1 MKIIDYDVSKRIPPI
16 TENDVET
23 KIIISHSISDGGN
36 NFIDYVIRNND
47 GIFMFRGNLKNCIT
61 DNWLVDVSTWE
72 DRYNNGKTIMD
83 LLLKKQTEMEK
94 RRWTTIHYIVESY
107 NDLLKIINT
116 FDITGNL
123 KTELMVCWEKLPVN
137 QKA

>member
-1 MKIIDYDVSKRIPPI
+1 
-16 TENDVET
+16 
-23 KIIISHSISDGGN
+23 
-36 NFIDYVIRNND
+36 
-47 GIFMFRGNLKNCIT
+47 
-61 DNWLVDVSTWE
+61 
-72 DRYNNGKTIMD
+72 
-83 LLLKKQTEMEK
+83 MEK

>member
-1 MKIIDYDVSKRIPPI
+1 M
-16 TENDVET
+16 
-23 KIIISHSISDGGN
+23 
-36 NFIDYVIRNND
+36 
-47 GIFMFRGNLKNCIT
+47 T

-123 KTELMVCWEKLPVN
+123 KTELMDCWEKLPVN